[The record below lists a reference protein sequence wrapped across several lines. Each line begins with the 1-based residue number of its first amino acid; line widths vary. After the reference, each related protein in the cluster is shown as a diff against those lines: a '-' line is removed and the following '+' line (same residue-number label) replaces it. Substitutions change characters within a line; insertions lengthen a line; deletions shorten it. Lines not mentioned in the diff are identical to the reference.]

1 MTITSVVTQGGLIVA
16 DCILRWI
23 YSLLSIV
30 LTMLKALL
38 EKLILLIDTLIAQ
51 IRALLAMLDPV
62 AILNKYILEP
72 IEIFI
77 QALIN
82 ELMGVFNQ
90 YGPGADLCPE
100 LYHYL
105 VDPIN
110 AYIQSFLAFA
120 VPYKENFLNT
130 YSLLAMF
137 DSLLV
142 YWQDTKYF
150 LQAILPVIDDAL
162 YQAAVV
168 EGVDNL
174 L

>member
-23 YSLLSIV
+23 YTLLSTI
-30 LTMLKALL
+30 LTLLKAML
-38 EKLILLIDTLIAQ
+38 EKLILLIDALIAQ
-51 IRALLAMLDPV
+51 IRALIAMLDPV
-62 AILNKYILEP
+62 AIINKYIFEP
-72 IEIFI
+72 IEALI

-82 ELMGVFNQ
+82 ELMGIFNQ

-100 LYHYL
+100 LYHYI

-120 VPYKENFLNT
+120 IPFKENFLSS

-150 LQAILPVIDDAL
+150 LQALLPVIDDAL
-162 YQAAVV
+162 YQALVT

-174 L
+174 